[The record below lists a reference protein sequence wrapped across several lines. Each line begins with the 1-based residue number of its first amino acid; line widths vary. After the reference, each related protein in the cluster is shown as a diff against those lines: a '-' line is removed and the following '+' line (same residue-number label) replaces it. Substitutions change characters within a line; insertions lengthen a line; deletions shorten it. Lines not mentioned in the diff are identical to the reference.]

1 MAVSYNGE
9 VIHNH
14 PALSSADS
22 RKLNF
27 YLWYLQQ
34 NIPSNTREI
43 GQSITKYDPSLC
55 GQRELFNAI
64 SFYLNQLINHHE
76 INRNQELL
84 EASAHNLLPA
94 ESFQWLN
101 EDQEACYF
109 VWGLMKIH
117 GGKQPHEVIK
127 EATGRINYDPSVTK
141 AHRYTLPSQLMLYS
155 MAASSHQERLQ
166 NIQQAFDRA
175 KFGKFGNSKLG
186 TMEEAKAN
194 WESARKAKTLEW
206 VTIKDSDAEKWTCQ
220 YIESYNH
227 VLRQDFH
234 RRTPQIPLQAVSSPS
249 AKEVSLAINT
259 ALRIWYAHEDTIKI
273 FHQNITKAWKQ
284 RELRRTRTD
293 KKAIN
298 TYISN
303 EAKNKLD
310 WLTKQYRYRM
320 HEVLEFLIDDE
331 YNRHNEKPKK

>member
-1 MAVSYNGE
+1 MAVIYNGE

-34 NIPSNTREI
+34 NIPYNTGEI
-43 GQSITKYDPSLC
+43 GQSIKKYDPSLY
-55 GQRELFNAI
+55 GQRELLNAI
-64 SFYLNQLINHHE
+64 SFYLSQLINHHR
-76 INRNQELL
+76 INRNQTLL

-94 ESFQWLN
+94 ESFQWLH

-117 GGKQPHEVIK
+117 GGKQQPELIE
-127 EATGRINYDPSVTK
+127 EAIGGVNYNPGVTQ
-141 AHRYTLPSQLMLYS
+141 AHRYTMPSQLMLCS
-155 MAASSHQERLQ
+155 VAASSHQERLQ

-175 KFGKFGNSKLG
+175 SFGRFSNSKFLA
-186 TMEEAKAN
+186 MEQAKAN
-194 WESARKAKTLEW
+194 WESAQKVKTLEW

-227 VLRQDFH
+227 ALRQDVH

-284 RELRRTRTD
+284 RELRRTRTG
-293 KKAIN
+293 KKTIN
-298 TYISN
+298 TYVSN
-303 EAKNKLD
+303 EAKKKLD
-310 WLTKQYRYRM
+310 WLTKQYRCRM